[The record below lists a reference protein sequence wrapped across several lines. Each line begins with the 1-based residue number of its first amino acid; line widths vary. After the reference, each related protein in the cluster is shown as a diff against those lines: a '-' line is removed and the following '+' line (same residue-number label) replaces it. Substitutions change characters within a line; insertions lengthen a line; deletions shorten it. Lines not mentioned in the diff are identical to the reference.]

1 MNRVRIVLSLFLYA
15 AGAIAQANA
24 AGREGALERAAA
36 RGDVQA
42 TQQLL
47 SEGMAIDTRLD
58 IGRTP
63 LVVAA
68 TNGRLGLVQHLI
80 DSGADLDARDNNG
93 STALIMAIYEGHLAV
108 VKALINAGADVTIK
122 NNDGWNAQL
131 LTRTD
136 IRLAATRS
144 PKFDEMHQLVLAAL
158 KNPRPRAKN
167 VSAAAN
173 EPAKPSE
180 PAGPAELVNA
190 IILTPSVT
198 LDAARF
204 QAVAKRAFHRRRWQV
219 TSSSDDAV
227 IASLSKPDGAYR
239 AEFRRAGPSVIIGF
253 HRGFEQSRANW
264 IRNLEKDFNAELAAP

>member
-1 MNRVRIVLSLFLYA
+1 MNRTVVVLSIYLLA
-15 AGAIAQANA
+15 MGASTQVHA
-24 AGREGALERAAA
+24 AGRDDLLERAAT

-42 TQQLL
+42 AQQLIGD
-47 SEGMAIDTRLD
+47 GMALETRLD

-63 LVVAA
+63 LIVAA
-68 TNGRLGLVQHLI
+68 TNGHLGLVQHLI
-80 DSGADLDARDNNG
+80 EAGADLDARDNNG

-136 IRLAATRS
+136 IRLAATRA
-144 PKFDEMHQLVLAAL
+144 PKFEEMHQLVLAAL

-167 VSAAAN
+167 ASVTAN
-173 EPAKPSE
+173 EPAKPSK
-180 PAGPAELVNA
+180 PTGPAELVNA
-190 IILTPSVT
+190 IILMPSVT

-204 QAVAKRAFHRRRWQV
+204 QAAARRAFSRRRWEV

-227 IASLSKPDGAYR
+227 IANLSKPDGAYR

-253 HRGFEQSRANW
+253 HRGFESSRPNW